1 MAQTKEVKGNVA
13 IAKARSLPVSTKHC
27 IVISDFI
34 RNKTLEKARDYLESV
49 TTKKKAIPFK
59 RFNNNMGHKPGMAAG
74 RYPIKAV
81 VEFLKLFK
89 NVEANAQDKGLNT
102 EGLKITKI
110 VANKAA
116 IPLTGGRRRI
126 ATKRTHL
133 EIEVTESEVKKAVK
147 KTVKKEEP
155 VVEKKEES
163 KVEEVQP
170 VEKKVKTETDKIAEI
185 KKKIKEEGEEQ

>member
-81 VEFLKLFK
+81 AEFLKLFK